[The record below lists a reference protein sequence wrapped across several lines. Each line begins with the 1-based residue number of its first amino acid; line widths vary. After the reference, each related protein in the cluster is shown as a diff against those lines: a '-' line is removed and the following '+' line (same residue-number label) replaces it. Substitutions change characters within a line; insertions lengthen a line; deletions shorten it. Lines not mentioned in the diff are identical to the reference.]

1 MAYLGSR
8 NHREP
13 LILRPLPGRQ
23 RSRTAGWSLRFAV
36 FAPILALV
44 SLLAHHLGMV
54 DTPTFL
60 VLAGCVAAIALTGLV
75 LIFVAG
81 RSLWLKGSKGGHQV
95 IGALFFT
102 ILTLAPFTVAATAF
116 FANPYQNDVSTDL
129 VDPPLLAEETRLS
142 AADPMAIVAGHLKD
156 GYPELSG
163 RRYKAPPE
171 AIEKTILGVAEARG
185 WKLVSRRG
193 RIGAD
198 DELFFEFVLLDSGAR
213 HAGIGYPA
221 ARRRGRH
228 VLRGHAGAHAFR
240 AARSRLECPVDRTIS
255 EDARFRAD
263 RYRRGLGRHE
273 HAVDG
278 RRPVGLHQSA

>member
-1 MAYLGSR
+1 
-8 NHREP
+8 
-13 LILRPLPGRQ
+13 LRPLPGRQ

-198 DELFFEFVLLDSGAR
+198 DELFFEFSYWIPVLGMPGSVILRLADEGDTSFVDMRARTHFVPHDLGWNARLIEQYLKTLDFELI
-213 HAGIGYPA
+213 GIVEA
-221 ARRRGRH
+221 
-228 VLRGHAGAHAFR
+228 
-240 AARSRLECPVDRTIS
+240 
-255 EDARFRAD
+255 
-263 RYRRGLGRHE
+263 
-273 HAVDG
+273 
-278 RRPVGLHQSA
+278 